1 MAITSV
7 KTPRFYMLLERGNLF
22 FRAKS
27 INLSKP
33 LFKYDN
39 ISVQIRKLTHHLE
52 RLLFEPLAYSPDSG
66 ERLSKELENLLQ
78 NLDNSVSKKL
88 RAWSHRILREYKTKE
103 SKKSYCPVLVD
114 DIKTPKSFVKTNA
127 LMMLIRQRRSRR
139 IFMDIPLTDD
149 EKYIITEAAQ
159 YAPSSCNR
167 QTLDLIFVENLEL
180 KRFVSST
187 IPGGYQFFHKAPCII
202 VLTSYISDYKYPEDR
217 TNPFIDGAAAVQN
230 IYLLCET
237 MGLGCCWGSYT
248 SFGNIYQEQEV
259 RERLGIPNTHFIV
272 ASLAIGKS
280 DQFVCH
286 IPRDDSI
293 DRYGTN
299 YFRNKN

>member
-1 MAITSV
+1 
-7 KTPRFYMLLERGNLF
+7 
-22 FRAKS
+22 
-27 INLSKP
+27 
-33 LFKYDN
+33 
-39 ISVQIRKLTHHLE
+39 
-52 RLLFEPLAYSPDSG
+52 
-66 ERLSKELENLLQ
+66 
-78 NLDNSVSKKL
+78 
-88 RAWSHRILREYKTKE
+88 
-103 SKKSYCPVLVD
+103 
-114 DIKTPKSFVKTNA
+114 
-127 LMMLIRQRRSRR
+127 
-139 IFMDIPLTDD
+139 MDISLTDD

-167 QTLDLIFVENLEL
+167 QTLDLIFVEDSEL

-187 IPGGYQFFHKAPCII
+187 IPGGYQFFHKAPCIL

-217 TNPFIDGAAAVQN
+217 TSPFIDGAAAVQN

-248 SFGNIYQEQEV
+248 SFGNIYREQEV

-293 DRYGTN
+293 NRYGTN